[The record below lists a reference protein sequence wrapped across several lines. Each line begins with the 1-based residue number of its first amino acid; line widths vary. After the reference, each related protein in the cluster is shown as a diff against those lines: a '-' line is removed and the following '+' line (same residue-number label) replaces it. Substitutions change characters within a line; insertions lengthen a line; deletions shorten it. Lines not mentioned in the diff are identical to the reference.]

1 MEGGERGYDRHV
13 TERAD
18 VIVIGAGIIGCAIAY
33 QLARRGAAVRL
44 FDARAIG
51 AGATQASAGVL
62 APYIESPS
70 PGPLLDLAARSLS
83 MYDRFISDLHQ
94 DSGIDVEYRLT
105 GTLEVMTEP
114 DAATHAKENVH
125 EGGEWFDTASAVA
138 LEPSLPPTIHG
149 AILTRAHGY
158 VVAPQL
164 TEALTWAALRYG
176 AEMETGRRVAGI
188 ERRGDDLEIRTD
200 DGERWIAGRVVI
212 AAGSWAA
219 QVGVADRASAA
230 VRPIR
235 GQLIRLAWPARSPRH
250 VLWGPDCYVVPWR
263 DGSVLVGATV
273 EDVGFDE
280 RTTAAG
286 VRDLLDAVCELVP
299 AAWGATFRE
308 ARVGLRPA
316 TSDGLPIIGPSGSMP
331 GVIYATGHYRNGILL
346 APVTAALVTDLI
358 LDNRFDPALQGFHPL
373 RFSVKEGQ
381 AP

>member
-1 MEGGERGYDRHV
+1 M
-13 TERAD
+13 
-18 VIVIGAGIIGCAIAY
+18 IGAGIIGCAIAHA
-33 QLARRGAAVRL
+33 LARRGAAVRV

-70 PGPLLDLAARSLS
+70 PGPLLDLAVRSLS
-83 MYDRFISDLHQ
+83 MYDSFISAVRQ

-105 GTLEVMTEP
+105 GTLEVLADQ
-114 DAATHAKENVH
+114 DAAASVREHLQA
-125 EGGEWFDTASAVA
+125 GAEWLDAAA
-138 LEPSLPPTIHG
+138 AIGLEPALPPTIHA

-164 TEALTWAALRYG
+164 TEALTWAALRHG
-176 AEMETGRRVAGI
+176 TEMETGRRVAGVCA
-188 ERRGDDLEIRTD
+188 RGEQIEIRAE
-200 DGERWIAGRVVI
+200 DGATWVAPFVVI
-212 AAGSWAA
+212 AAGSWAS
-219 QVGVADRASAA
+219 QLGLSDRAAAA

-235 GQLIRLAWPARSPRH
+235 GQIIRLAWPGRPPRH
-250 VLWGPDCYVVPWR
+250 VLWGPDCYVVPWM

-286 VRDLLDAVCELVP
+286 VRDLLDAVCELLP

-316 TSDGLPIIGPSGSMP
+316 TSDGLPIIGPSVAVP
-331 GVIYATGHYRNGILL
+331 GIIYATGHYRNGILL
-346 APVTAALVTDLI
+346 APVTAKLVADLI
-358 LDNRFDPALQGFHPL
+358 LDSRSDPALRFFHPW
-373 RFSVKEGQ
+373 RFSAQEGQ